1 MTRVEA
7 LENEILKLDPEEFS
21 TLREWLLERD
31 WERWDRQIE
40 KDAAGGRLDRL
51 FESARK
57 AHREGKSREL

>member
-7 LENEILKLDPEEFS
+7 LENEILKLDPDEFS

-51 FESARK
+51 FERARK